1 MNILFEPHVTAV
13 LDVDVQATKIGHVK
27 LAKIWLKH
35 ISFPYFQKDDDWN
48 SRQKERREKMGIL
61 YKEEGR

>member
-13 LDVDVQATKIGHVK
+13 LDVDVQAIEIGHVK

-35 ISFPYFQKDDDWN
+35 VSFPWLPKDDDDLN

-61 YKEEGR
+61 YKE